1 MAEESQKEVQTEATE
16 ASPAAAGKSGLI
28 KYILFG
34 VGGIVVIV
42 GVAFA
47 ALLFMGGEPAE
58 TPVEPEETVA
68 QVETPDTTHSDMPDL
83 DDPAVLDSLL
93 AEGTDDDVLAQIMEN
108 LAVLDFNPDEGVLP
122 DDEMGMSVED
132 SLEAENWLAQEKK
145 RLAAWEDSVA
155 AREKQ
160 LNRLSQ
166 QVNKKILRIE
176 QAESAKVA
184 SLARLYDG
192 MDSRAV
198 ARLMSNLDNATVV
211 SILPRMKAK
220 NASAVLQLLPAQR
233 AATLSKQMITIAE
246 K

>member
-1 MAEESQKEVQTEATE
+1 VAEESQNDVQKEATE
-16 ASPAAAGKSGLI
+16 ATPASAGKSSLI

-34 VGGIVVIV
+34 VGGIVVII
-42 GVAFA
+42 GVAFV
-47 ALLFMGGEPAE
+47 ALMFMGGETAE
-58 TPVEPEETVA
+58 APVEPEETVA
-68 QVETPDTTHSDMPDL
+68 HVEAPDTTHSDMPNL

-108 LAVLDFNPDEGVLP
+108 LAVLDFNPDEGVLL
-122 DDEMGMSVED
+122 DKELGMSVED

-155 AREKQ
+155 TREKQ

-233 AATLSKQMITIAE
+233 AAKLSKQMITIAE